1 MLVYRKLFD
10 ILRSQG
16 RRKYWLGK
24 QIGHAIATK
33 LERGE
38 GVTTKTLEKVC
49 SIMNCQ
55 PGDIMEYVP
64 GDKKED

>member
-24 QIGHAIATK
+24 QIGHTIATK

-38 GVTTKTLEKVC
+38 VGKARTLEKVC

-55 PGDIMEYVP
+55 PGDIMEYIP
-64 GDKKED
+64 DKKED

>member
-24 QIGHAIATK
+24 QIGHTIATK

-38 GVTTKTLEKVC
+38 VVTSRTLEKVC

-55 PGDIMEYVP
+55 PGDIMEYIP
-64 GDKKED
+64 EKKED

>member
-24 QIGHAIATK
+24 QIGHTIATK

-38 GVTTKTLEKVC
+38 VVTSRTLEKVC
-49 SIMNCQ
+49 CIMNCQ
-55 PGDIMEYVP
+55 PGDIMEYMP
-64 GDKKED
+64 DKKED

>member
-1 MLVYRKLFD
+1 MLVYMKLFD

-24 QIGHAIATK
+24 QIGHTIATK

-38 GVTTKTLEKVC
+38 VVTSRTLEKVC

-55 PGDIMEYVP
+55 PGDIMEYIP
-64 GDKKED
+64 DKKED